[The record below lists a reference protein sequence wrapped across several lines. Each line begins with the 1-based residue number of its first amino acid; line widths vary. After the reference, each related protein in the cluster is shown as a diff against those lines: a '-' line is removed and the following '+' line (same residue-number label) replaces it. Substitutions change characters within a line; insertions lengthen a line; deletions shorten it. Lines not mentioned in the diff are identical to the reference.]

1 MIHETSKGS
10 SRSHLAR
17 HAHTIH
23 KDTHIVRLGQI
34 VRQPVPARDQPGVP
48 HRRAREGERQE
59 PPVPHMRQAGGQ
71 LDAAALA
78 SVLQTQAL
86 QLHQVSGVLRLVN
99 LDEGHRLMQAAESLL
114 VRCAGG
120 ATLRTDL
127 VEAVERAGF
136 ALLTYMTRSVSGAR
150 P

>member
-1 MIHETSKGS
+1 MNIGQPSAS
-10 SRSHLAR
+10 SDLTPLSWVQEE
-17 HAHTIH
+17 
-23 KDTHIVRLGQI
+23 VR
-34 VRQPVPARDQPGVP
+34 RQLEAVNKVL
-48 HRRAREGERQE
+48 RRQLREFDL
-59 PPVPHMRQAGGQ
+59 RQAGGQ

-114 VRCAGG
+114 VRCAGD
-120 ATLRTDL
+120 ATLRTEQ

-150 P
+150 PSPLALFRPTGACRS